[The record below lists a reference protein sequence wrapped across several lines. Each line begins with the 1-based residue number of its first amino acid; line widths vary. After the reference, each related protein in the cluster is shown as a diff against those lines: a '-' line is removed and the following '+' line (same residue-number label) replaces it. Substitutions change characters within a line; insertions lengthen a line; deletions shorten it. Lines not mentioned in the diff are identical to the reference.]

1 MPDPSSPGGP
11 MGAPGPDE
19 ARAANDQLDRAGVSP
34 PNTAWSTPE
43 AGWDAPRPQAGWGPP
58 PPPGTRWQSG
68 PSWEG
73 SARRPH
79 RFSRVAASM
88 LLVATAAF
96 VGVAISH
103 DFRQLN
109 AATTSQTQPVG
120 GSVSGAPSDVTSIVS
135 VVDPALVD
143 INVTLGYQSGQAAA
157 TGIVLNPSG
166 LVLTNNH
173 VVDGATAISA
183 TDVGNG
189 QTVNTAG
196 KVIAMDTATS
206 VGYSFSSAESQGFAV
221 PVNTAMAIVTQIQNH
236 TSSATVHIGA
246 TAFLGVELEST
257 GSQGNFGFGG
267 QSGSSSSGATVTGVL
282 SGSPAAQAGLTAGD
296 TIVSVDGQ
304 TVDSPTTLSALLGQP
319 HPGDHVQIGWTDASG
334 GQHTSTVQLATGP
347 AA

>member
-1 MPDPSSPGGP
+1 MVAIGNTGGAGGTPSAAGGSLVALGQQITANDAFDGTSEQLTGLIETNAVIQPGDSGGP
-11 MGAPGPDE
+11 
-19 ARAANDQLDRAGVSP
+19 L
-34 PNTAWSTPE
+34 
-43 AGWDAPRPQAGWGPP
+43 
-58 PPPGTRWQSG
+58 
-68 PSWEG
+68 
-73 SARRPH
+73 
-79 RFSRVAASM
+79 
-88 LLVATAAF
+88 
-96 VGVAISH
+96 
-103 DFRQLN
+103 
-109 AATTSQTQPVG
+109 
-120 GSVSGAPSDVTSIVS
+120 
-135 VVDPALVD
+135 
-143 INVTLGYQSGQAAA
+143 
-157 TGIVLNPSG
+157 
-166 LVLTNNH
+166 
-173 VVDGATAISA
+173 
-183 TDVGNG
+183 
-189 QTVNTAG
+189 VNTAG

-304 TVDSPTTLSALLGQP
+304 TVDSPTTLSALLGQH